1 MRQGDA
7 SLRGITES
15 KAWRPPG
22 EGTGGSVVLVAQTDT
37 GCLFG
42 ASGDF
47 LSPTCAL

>member
-1 MRQGDA
+1 MLSHLQGDA

-22 EGTGGSVVLVAQTDT
+22 EGTGGSVVLVARTDT

-42 ASGDF
+42 ASGE
-47 LSPTCAL
+47 S